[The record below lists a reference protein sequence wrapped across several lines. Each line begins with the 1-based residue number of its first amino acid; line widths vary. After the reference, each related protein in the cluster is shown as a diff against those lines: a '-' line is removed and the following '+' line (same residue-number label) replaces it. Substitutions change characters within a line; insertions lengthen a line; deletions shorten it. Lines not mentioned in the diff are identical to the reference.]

1 MDSSI
6 TVKIDKISCGLWDQ
20 NIPIIIVMKNISN
33 LDTLLENSYY
43 RRHSNIRIISAK
55 TKNVVDQVQ
64 FNVWS
69 QEWEHSVVNIKRNNQ
84 KLIPGHKFDFLG
96 YQAKH
101 TLSIQHSKIPIQI
114 KLTFVPSNILNVN
127 YFTDEDGSV
136 GLYGKMNR
144 VSHLLAQSLR
154 ASFSLDPPPD
164 RQWGAIDHR
173 GECKIL
179 KIFYHLILGDG
190 EEYWN
195 GMMGLLHQDKVDAA
209 VGTIFYVKDRVS
221 ISEPHIPIENIYST
235 YVVPKYEIN
244 NFAMNSV
251 FIVQRSHSAQVDSNH
266 QTFQLQCLDSN
277 RRIIPGG
284 DPCNLLHDDEEQGDE
299 PQLSLQDHHLLHHP
313 HHVEPGHHSHQHQEN
328 THEQKQARSLLT
340 TK

>member
-1 MDSSI
+1 
-6 TVKIDKISCGLWDQ
+6 
-20 NIPIIIVMKNISN
+20 
-33 LDTLLENSYY
+33 
-43 RRHSNIRIISAK
+43 
-55 TKNVVDQVQ
+55 
-64 FNVWS
+64 
-69 QEWEHSVVNIKRNNQ
+69 
-84 KLIPGHKFDFLG
+84 
-96 YQAKH
+96 
-101 TLSIQHSKIPIQI
+101 
-114 KLTFVPSNILNVN
+114 
-127 YFTDEDGSV
+127 
-136 GLYGKMNR
+136 
-144 VSHLLAQSLR
+144 
-154 ASFSLDPPPD
+154 
-164 RQWGAIDHR
+164 
-173 GECKIL
+173 
-179 KIFYHLILGDG
+179 
-190 EEYWN
+190 
-195 GMMGLLHQDKVDAA
+195 MMGLLHQDKVDAA

-328 THEQKQARSLLT
+328 THEQKQARLFLCR
-340 TK
+340 K